1 MSYII
6 MGRDECN
13 QHFRPDFPD
22 FDTKEEA
29 YAKLSEAR
37 YRYQEARAIW
47 VELLKDKD
55 YYLTKHQDYR
65 EYDDS
70 PFDY

>member
-13 QHFRPDFPD
+13 YEFRPDFPAFVSED
-22 FDTKEEA
+22 NA
-29 YAKLSEAR
+29 YANLGAARERYPEAR
-37 YRYQEARAIW
+37 SIW

-55 YYLTKHQDYR
+55 FYLQQR
-65 EYDDS
+65 EYHE
-70 PFDY
+70 DYWDREEY

>member
-13 QHFRPDFPD
+13 EHFRPDFPE
-22 FDTKEEA
+22 FNTKEEA

-55 YYLTKHQDYR
+55 YYLQQR
-65 EYDDS
+65 EYHDDYW
-70 PFDY
+70 D